1 MAHSTAGGRPK
12 MVPKMVTG
20 LFSDRQSAER
30 AYQAV
35 IERGYDN
42 SQIDLVMSDETR
54 DRYFSNVRQID
65 TDMADTDLAN
75 RAEAGTGQG
84 TKTSAGLG
92 GPVGGTMGTI
102 APALAA
108 VGALM
113 LIPGLVIAGPVAIA
127 LAAAGTVGVAGGI
140 VGALADWGVPKERI
154 DEYAAG
160 IRNGGILIGVK
171 PRDDADASYI
181 EKHWKADGGALVHS

>member
-1 MAHSTAGGRPK
+1 MTHSTAGGH
-12 MVPKMVTG
+12 PKMVTG

-30 AYQAV
+30 AYQAA

-54 DRYFSNVRQID
+54 DRYFSQGGQTD
-65 TDMADTDLAN
+65 TELAN
-75 RAEAGTGQG
+75 RAETGTGQG
-84 TKTSAGLG
+84 TKSSAELG
-92 GPVGGTMGTI
+92 GPVGGTVGTI
-102 APALAA
+102 APAIAA
-108 VGALM
+108 IGALM

-140 VGALADWGVPKERI
+140 VGALADWGVPKARI

-160 IRNGGILIGVK
+160 IRDGGILIGVN
-171 PRDDADASYI
+171 PRNDADAGYF